1 MSEDAGVAQARL
13 LLTALYAQITE
24 ISRKLETAEM
34 RGLRVSARG
43 ALHDRREQ
51 SQLRRDLYEA
61 HHLVDGLHRRFPETL
76 PPTQLGHR
84 RQVFSAGQSRR

>member
-1 MSEDAGVAQARL
+1 MSEDAGAAQARL
-13 LLTALYAQITE
+13 LLTELYEQIHE

-43 ALHDRREQ
+43 ATHDRREQ

-76 PPTQLGHR
+76 PPRQPGRGR
-84 RQVFSAGQSRR
+84 RVLATARVR